1 MTHESSGLSLS
12 CFPFTNIMVISSQKP
27 MGLPRVGLPRAGL
40 GHEGIE
46 VACSCATSPE
56 KPRSRLTATA
66 AQGAT
71 QSWRSC
77 HPTQQRCD
85 DWMVSIGD
93 FRLSLSL
100 FRTLHIHITYT
111 FMNISICIY
120 IYICLYLF
128 IYIYVVIYF
137 FLYIYI
143 HMWCAFIF
151 MAFIVC
157 VHIYINIY
165 IYICRD
171 DHCLKWSQDCLLVT
185 LALSPQWFK
194 AGCQWWNSMIIQAED
209 TRNGPGKIGSLSH
222 PHEGMFYLKSSHPTE
237 HYINHGAEE
246 IWLGLWLYSCM
257 MVKFKLLLY

>member
-100 FRTLHIHITYT
+100 SFGLFTYTLHTHLWTYPYVYIYIHMLIFIYLY
-111 FMNISICIY
+111 ICGYFFFFFIY
-120 IYICLYLF
+120 IYICGVRLYLWHLLYVY
-128 IYIYVVIYF
+128 IYIY
-137 FLYIYI
+137 
-143 HMWCAFIF
+143 
-151 MAFIVC
+151 
-157 VHIYINIY
+157 
-165 IYICRD
+165 
-171 DHCLKWSQDCLLVT
+171 K
-185 LALSPQWFK
+185 
-194 AGCQWWNSMIIQAED
+194 
-209 TRNGPGKIGSLSH
+209 
-222 PHEGMFYLKSSHPTE
+222 
-237 HYINHGAEE
+237 
-246 IWLGLWLYSCM
+246 
-257 MVKFKLLLY
+257 

>member
-100 FRTLHIHITYT
+100 SDSSHTHYIHIYEHIHMY
-111 FMNISICIY
+111 IY

-137 FLYIYI
+137 FYIYI
-143 HMWCAFIF
+143 YTYV
-151 MAFIVC
+151 VC
-157 VHIYINIY
+157 VY
-165 IYICRD
+165 IYGIYCM
-171 DHCLKWSQDCLLVT
+171 CT
-185 LALSPQWFK
+185 
-194 AGCQWWNSMIIQAED
+194 
-209 TRNGPGKIGSLSH
+209 
-222 PHEGMFYLKSSHPTE
+222 
-237 HYINHGAEE
+237 YI
-246 IWLGLWLYSCM
+246 Y
-257 MVKFKLLLY
+257 K

>member
-120 IYICLYLF
+120 IYTYAYIYLFIYMWLF
-128 IYIYVVIYF
+128 IYIYIYTYVVCV
-137 FLYIYI
+137 YIYG
-143 HMWCAFIF
+143 
-151 MAFIVC
+151 
-157 VHIYINIY
+157 IYCMCTY
-165 IYICRD
+165 IY
-171 DHCLKWSQDCLLVT
+171 K
-185 LALSPQWFK
+185 
-194 AGCQWWNSMIIQAED
+194 
-209 TRNGPGKIGSLSH
+209 
-222 PHEGMFYLKSSHPTE
+222 
-237 HYINHGAEE
+237 
-246 IWLGLWLYSCM
+246 
-257 MVKFKLLLY
+257 